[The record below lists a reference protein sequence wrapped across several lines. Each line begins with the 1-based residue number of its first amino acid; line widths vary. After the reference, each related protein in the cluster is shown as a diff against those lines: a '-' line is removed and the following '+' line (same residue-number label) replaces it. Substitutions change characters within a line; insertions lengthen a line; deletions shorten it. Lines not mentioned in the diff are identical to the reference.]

1 MKTPPPQAPSCLLPS
16 ARRYPGVERL
26 YHVAYYHA
34 ARVGYQD
41 LVSRSIHDFKD
52 GCEPQTAR
60 WLALA
65 APRVCKDLKFD
76 TIVRPLGSGE
86 LKASPNTSLDRLCEA
101 IAGGSGATYEPQHL
115 EKEKAVRAMT
125 SLGGRVARQKEL
137 DGVYRFDASGLAS
150 APRILLVDDI
160 ATTGATLE
168 AVSRAIIMALP
179 GAVVTCFVLARVEPQ
194 LQNRHIDPDYFL
206 KGAQADL
213 AHSTERMS
221 PGTPSEPP
229 EFHKKSTRNPA
240 FHPESGPK
248 SGRGSGPDTQRRM
261 KAQGQVQPSGVSPK
275 VSTSDHRGKVRKG
288 LHTRFYVIGL
298 LFSLLLLG
306 ATVLIPAKKEPAP
319 PTSQFVQLVNQ
330 NEIRSPEP
338 IPERRPAQ
346 PAQQPE
352 GKRAVVT
359 VPSTGLRASHS
370 MESRVIP
377 KTTVRQKDRV
387 EILRRYSSQTGPD
400 WILVR
405 TNSGT
410 IGWVVASV
418 VKEMRG

>member
-1 MKTPPPQAPSCLLPS
+1 
-16 ARRYPGVERL
+16 L
-26 YHVAYYHA
+26 YHIAYYHA

-65 APRVCKDLKFD
+65 APSVCKDLHFD
-76 TIVRPLGSGE
+76 IIIRSLGAGE
-86 LKASPNTSLDRLCEA
+86 LKASPNTSLDRLCLA
-101 IAGGSGATYEPQHL
+101 IAGGSGATFEPKRL
-115 EKEKAVRAMT
+115 EKKKAVRAMT
-125 SLGGRVARQKEL
+125 FLGGRVARQKEL

-150 APRILLVDDI
+150 AARILLVDDI

-168 AVSRAIIMALP
+168 AVSRAIAKALP
-179 GAVVTCFVLARVEPQ
+179 GAVVTCFVLARVEAQ
-194 LQNRHIDPDYFL
+194 LQNRHIDSDYFL
-206 KGAQADL
+206 KGVQADL
-213 AHSTERMS
+213 AYSTVRMS
-221 PGTPSEPP
+221 PRVPAEPF
-229 EFHKKSTRNPA
+229 EFHKKSTRSPA
-240 FHPESGPK
+240 SHPRSGP
-248 SGRGSGPDTQRRM
+248 GSGPDTQRRM
-261 KAQGQVQPSGVSPK
+261 KAPGPVHPSGVSPK
-275 VSTSDHRGKVRKG
+275 GSTSDQRGRVRKG

-306 ATVLIPAKKEPAP
+306 ATVLIPVKKEPAA

-330 NEIRSPEP
+330 NEIKSPEP

-359 VPSTGLRASHS
+359 VPSTGLRTSHA
-370 MESRVIP
+370 MESRIIP
-377 KTTVRQKDRV
+377 KTTVRQKERV

-418 VKEMRG
+418 VKELRG